1 MANRQYF
8 GIKYPFTKE
17 SYEGFFVDANA
28 TLKDKVR
35 SQLLHIIFTPKG
47 QRLRNPE
54 FGTDLIKYIFEM
66 NDTDSWESV
75 KNEISDAVSKYLP
88 NVVMRG
94 ISVMQS
100 TEESS
105 EIYVRIDFTVIE
117 GNLKANDSI
126 VTTI

>member
-1 MANRQYF
+1 
-8 GIKYPFTKE
+8 
-17 SYEGFFVDANA
+17 
-28 TLKDKVR
+28 
-35 SQLLHIIFTPKG
+35 
-47 QRLRNPE
+47 
-54 FGTDLIKYIFEM
+54 M

-88 NVVMRG
+88 NVVMRD